1 MRHSHNTTHT
11 VGSSS
16 FLYIVSSCRDRNPGV
31 MGGVYSKFFP
41 RTHTIPAKHFTSK
54 LDQQDAFA
62 PFGPFKLMQATRPKV
77 MAIRAGAIVSDY
89 LITPQSPVTKTI
101 TEQTPYPE
109 LHSSRPGRESVANM
123 KCKFQISTRV
133 RPSQPHGFSTI

>member
-31 MGGVYSKFFP
+31 MGGVYSKFFS
-41 RTHTIPAKHFTSK
+41 HTLSFPAKNFTSK
-54 LDQQDAFA
+54 SDHQDVLA
-62 PFGPFKLMQATRPKV
+62 PFGPFKLMQATQPKV
-77 MAIRAGAIVSDY
+77 MAIRAGEIVSES
-89 LITPQSPVTKTI
+89 LTPPQSTVTKTI

-109 LHSSRPGRESVANM
+109 LHSSWPGRESVANI
-123 KCKFQISTRV
+123 KSKFLISTRV